1 MDFEWTAEDD
11 EYRADVRA
19 FLAEQ
24 LPAGWNGYDQSDLEA
39 YERDSKR
46 FCRAMAERGWLTQN
60 WPVEYGGQDASPWR
74 AAVLSEE
81 LWPIGEPRGPQYMN
95 ANWIGPAIMRYG
107 TEAQKRKHLTR
118 ISGGDVCW
126 CQGFSEPEAGSDLAS
141 LRTRAERDG
150 DDYVVNGT
158 KIWTSHVGLA
168 EFCFLLVRTD
178 PESRRG
184 DGISCLLT
192 PMDTPGIEVTR
203 IPGFIGEQSFHQL
216 TFQDARI
223 PVDCRVGEEGG
234 GWEVV
239 RWALAFERVGA
250 AHHRTAELTL
260 ERHAAYARENGL
272 LEDAEIALLFGEAW
286 EKVEAARLLYYRV
299 VDLRAH
305 ESPPTADSNLSRIAG
320 NAAHRA
326 VADVAR
332 RIYGEEALVTGSAG
346 DTRRTLAFSVASGT
360 TEIQLDQ
367 VAIRHLGLPRVK

>member
-1 MDFEWTAEDD
+1 MDFEWTRDDD
-11 EYRADVRA
+11 EYRAEVRA
-19 FLAEQ
+19 FLSEQ
-24 LPAGWNGYDQSDLEA
+24 LPEGWSGYDQADFEQ

-60 WPVEYGGQDASPWR
+60 WPTEYGGQDASPWR

-81 LWPIGEPRGPQYMN
+81 LWSIGEPRGPQYMN

-107 TEAQKRKHLTR
+107 TEAQKQLHLTR

-141 LRTRAERDG
+141 LRTTAVRDG

-158 KIWTSHVGLA
+158 KVWTSHVGIA
-168 EFCFLLVRTD
+168 EYCFLLVRTD
-178 PESRRG
+178 PDSRRG
-184 DGISCLLT
+184 DGISCLLVR
-192 PMDTPGIEVTR
+192 MDTPGIETTR
-203 IPGFIGEQSFHQL
+203 IPGFKIFHQL
-216 TFQDARI
+216 AFQDTRV
-223 PVDCRVGEEGG
+223 PVDCRLGEENG

-260 ERHAAYARENGL
+260 ERHAAHARATHQFDDPEV
-272 LEDAEIALLFGEAW
+272 AVLFAEAW
-286 EKVEAARLLYYRV
+286 EKIEAARRLYYRV

-305 ESPPTADSNLSRIAG
+305 DHPPNADSNISRIAG
-320 NAAHRA
+320 NAAHKA

-332 RIYGEEALVTGSAG
+332 QIYAEEALVADGPG
-346 DTRRTLAFSVASGT
+346 DSRSIMTYSVAAGA

-367 VAIRHLGLPRVK
+367 VAIRHLGLPRVR